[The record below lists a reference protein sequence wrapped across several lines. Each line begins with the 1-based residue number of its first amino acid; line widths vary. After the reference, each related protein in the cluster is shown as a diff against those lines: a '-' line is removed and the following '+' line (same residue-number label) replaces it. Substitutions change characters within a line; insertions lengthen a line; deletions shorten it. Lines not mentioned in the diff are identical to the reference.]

1 MPIARNPNGART
13 DAERRAQ
20 NKWEQKNRVTLGVRL
35 SKADGESFRAWC
47 AARGLTVNAAL
58 TSYVA
63 ACLQSGDGGGNAAGV
78 QQLQKCADVADDLR
92 ELAAAAAAAAGED
105 VPAFVARAIR
115 QTADADERTRR
126 YAQASPARRVPQ
138 EIAPAVPLGDQLK
151 QRVQRLKQVH
161 EERGHRDERGT
172 SEPIGDPADPGAS
185 DKKAAQD
192 APKAP

>member
-1 MPIARNPNGART
+1 MPIAKNPNGART

-35 SKADGESFRAWC
+35 SKADGEAFRAWC

-63 ACLQSGDGGGNAAGV
+63 ACLQSGDDGGNAAGAP
-78 QQLQKCADVADDLR
+78 QLQKCADVADDLR

-105 VPAFVARAIR
+105 VPAFLARAIR

-126 YAQASPARRVPQ
+126 LAQAAPARSAPRETVPA
-138 EIAPAVPLGDQLK
+138 ERLEDQIQ

-172 SEPIGDPADPGAS
+172 SDHFSDPADTTPA

>member
-35 SKADGESFRAWC
+35 SKADGEAFRAWC
-47 AARGLTVNAAL
+47 AARDLTVNAAL
-58 TSYVA
+58 TTYVA
-63 ACLQSGDGGGNAAGV
+63 ACLQAGEVGGNAAGS
-78 QQLQKCADVADDLR
+78 QQRQKCADIADEML

-105 VPAFVARAIR
+105 VPAFLARAIR
-115 QTADADERTRR
+115 QTADADERARR
-126 YAQASPARRVPQ
+126 YAPAAPVRSAPRETVPA
-138 EIAPAVPLGDQLK
+138 ERLEDQIQ

-172 SEPIGDPADPGAS
+172 SDPISDPADTTSA

>member
-35 SKADGESFRAWC
+35 SKADGEAFRAWC
-47 AARGLTVNAAL
+47 AARDLTVNAAL
-58 TSYVA
+58 TTYVA
-63 ACLQSGDGGGNAAGV
+63 ACLQAGEVGGNAAGS
-78 QQLQKCADVADDLR
+78 QQRQKCADIADEML
-92 ELAAAAAAAAGED
+92 ELAAAAAAAAGEE
-105 VPAFVARAIR
+105 VPAFLARAIR
-115 QTADADERTRR
+115 QTAAADERTRR
-126 YAQASPARRVPQ
+126 YAQATPA
-138 EIAPAVPLGDQLK
+138 PLGDQLK

-161 EERGHRDERGT
+161 EERGHCDERGT
-172 SEPIGDPADPGAS
+172 CDPADATAA

>member
-35 SKADGESFRAWC
+35 SKADGEAFRAWC
-47 AARGLTVNAAL
+47 AARDLTVNAAL
-58 TSYVA
+58 TTYVA
-63 ACLQSGDGGGNAAGV
+63 ACLQAGEVGGNAAGS
-78 QQLQKCADVADDLR
+78 QQRQKCADIADEML

-105 VPAFVARAIR
+105 VPAFLARAIR
-115 QTADADERTRR
+115 QTADADERARR
-126 YAQASPARRVPQ
+126 YAQAAPVRSAPRETVPAERL
-138 EIAPAVPLGDQLK
+138 EDQIQ

-172 SEPIGDPADPGAS
+172 SDPISDPADTTSA